1 MAMYC
6 SRWRHKGGS
15 QRTVPT
21 AAAVVDTER
30 RRPCTRLV
38 ELINFAL
45 NVAKLISSLA
55 ASTVVGAAQ
64 TNSSQTAG
72 RNRTENVYLVQ
83 CNLKDVT
90 AVVIKFSQSCKLC
103 IIY

>member
-1 MAMYC
+1 MALYYC
-6 SRWRHKGGS
+6 RWRQHRGGS

-64 TNSSQTAG
+64 TNS
-72 RNRTENVYLVQ
+72 NRTENVYLVK
-83 CNLKDVT
+83 CKLKDVT

-103 IIY
+103 IIIIY

>member
-64 TNSSQTAG
+64 TNS
-72 RNRTENVYLVQ
+72 NRTENVYLVQ
-83 CNLKDVT
+83 CKLKDVT

>member
-6 SRWRHKGGS
+6 SRWRQLRGGS

-64 TNSSQTAG
+64 TNSQTAG

-83 CNLKDVT
+83 CKLKDVT
-90 AVVIKFSQSCKLC
+90 AAVIKFSHSC
-103 IIY
+103 IFA

>member
-1 MAMYC
+1 MQVEAQRREPEDSSYSGC
-6 SRWRHKGGS
+6 SGRH
-15 QRTVPT
+15 R
-21 AAAVVDTER
+21 ER

-83 CNLKDVT
+83 CKLKDVT
-90 AVVIKFSQSCKLC
+90 AVVIKFSQSC
-103 IIY
+103 IFA